1 MKINF
6 PIILILLFCSL
17 SQGHSQ
23 ENLSYENKVH
33 YYEALAITEELPTAE
48 GYLIA
53 ANEFK
58 KIIANDST
66 ASFVHYK
73 LGEIYS
79 QLIVWKGEK
88 YVPLAISCFETYK
101 RLSPNLE
108 TDLIKEN
115 VRIKVNLKKYINQSN
130 KKITQKYLGAWIA
143 FGLNKKNKINKFYF
157 YLDKYDQLRGRYYE
171 SDTQSWTFLPDFKL
185 NEKGNICFGFY
196 TLEIDTTNTLVLL
209 FEGDVYG
216 VYSKKNEF

>member
-1 MKINF
+1 MKINI
-6 PIILILLFCSL
+6 PIILILFFFSL
-17 SQGHSQ
+17 LKGYSQ
-23 ENLSYENKVH
+23 ENLSYEDKVR
-33 YYEALAITEELPTAE
+33 YYEALAITEELPSAE
-48 GYLIA
+48 GYLMA
-53 ANEFK
+53 AKELK
-58 KIIANDST
+58 KIIENDST

-73 LGEIYS
+73 LGEIYA

-101 RLSPNLE
+101 RLSQTPE
-108 TDLIKEN
+108 TDLIKEK
-115 VRIKVNLKKYINQSN
+115 VQIKVNLKKYINQSN
-130 KKITQKYLGAWIA
+130 KKITQKFVGIWIA
-143 FGLNKKNKINKFYF
+143 FGLNNKNKIDKFYF

-171 SDTQSWTFLPDFKL
+171 SDTQSWTFLPEFEL

-209 FEGDVYG
+209 YDGDVYG